1 MLTATEVGDLILRL
15 FTQYDELADKYG
27 VKKLDVIGDAFLGV
41 TNLPEETPDH
51 APRAAGFALEAI
63 HLAKQTPIC
72 VSKPELGNVEIRF
85 GLATGPVGEFD
96 FVHAC
101 CHLPNPFYLIHT

>member
-1 MLTATEVGDLILRL
+1 MNFTSTSSKLSAAEVGDLISRL
-15 FTQYDELADKYG
+15 FTKYDELAEKYG

-63 HLAKQTPIC
+63 VVAAKTPIC
-72 VSKPELGNVEIRF
+72 PTKPSLGTVNIRF
-85 GLATGPVGEFD
+85 GLATGPVGKSS
-96 FVHAC
+96 
-101 CHLPNPFYLIHT
+101 